1 LGRVDGTTVGPEIQH
16 GCCPVPA
23 RSRSLNLRLGGS
35 WRWDEGVL
43 NSSRK
48 GLSLK
53 LLIDGLARNCPCS
66 GPEPVAGSSAL
77 RSPGRESR

>member
-1 LGRVDGTTVGPEIQH
+1 VVLAARLLP
-16 GCCPVPA
+16 CPA

-43 NSSRK
+43 NSARK

-53 LLIDGLARNCPCS
+53 LLIDALACTCPCS
-66 GPEPVAGSSAL
+66 GLEPVAGGSAL
-77 RSPGRESR
+77 RSPSREHR